1 MALAEA
7 VRKQSEEAERLHK
20 EMCPDL
26 DPADGPKDEKESEA
40 VK

>member
-20 EMCPDL
+20 EMYPDL